1 MTEMKRILFI
11 LGLLLLWNGSALV
24 CANAAE
30 SYTVKFKLAD
40 TGHPLV
46 EADIGGQK
54 YWMVFDTGAYISTFA
69 TPGARTVNIGG
80 AKATVQFAG
89 DNSGQLAALRRM
101 SPDMAQ
107 VGGLIGFD
115 YYARY
120 VVTMDYQK
128 REITLTPHNLAP
140 SARTAAARIPRTTPA
155 RCVAIGVVAQNA
167 DDKTHGAR
175 VQSVMAGSQAEKAGV
190 RQGDVILGFGA
201 WWIEDAQD
209 LSKALAATEPNEN
222 VRLHVLRD
230 GKMLELKLTVRA
242 GF

>member
-1 MTEMKRILFI
+1 MNRILPTFT
-11 LGLLLLWNGSALV
+11 LLLTLNGVGLF

-46 EADIGGQK
+46 EAEIGGQR

-69 TPGARTVNIGG
+69 TPGARVVNIGG
-80 AKATVQFAG
+80 AKVTVQFAG

-128 REITLTPHNLAP
+128 REITLTPHHLAP

-155 RCVAIGVVAQNA
+155 RCVALGIVAQDA
-167 DDKTHGAR
+167 DHKTHGAR
-175 VQSVMAGSQAEKAGV
+175 VQSVMTGSQAERAGV
-190 RQGDVILGFGA
+190 KQGDVILGFGA

-209 LSKALAATEPNEN
+209 LSKAIAATDPNEN
-222 VRLHVLRD
+222 LRLHVLRD